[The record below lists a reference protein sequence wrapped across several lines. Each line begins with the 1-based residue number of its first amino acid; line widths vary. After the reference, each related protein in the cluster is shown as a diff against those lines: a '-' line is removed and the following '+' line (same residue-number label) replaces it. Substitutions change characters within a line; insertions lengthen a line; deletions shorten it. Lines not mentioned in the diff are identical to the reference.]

1 MSLPQLRNGL
11 VTRAWRVGPA
21 VCALVGDCRSVQA
34 AEYAHVMFA
43 AVPPEPKARV
53 GVVAEV
59 NPLASFGV
67 SGGSHYLGVFDHK
80 GHRNVDA
87 SDDLSDAKVFA
98 KRALEVVAESLG
110 IRERAEELEPSS
122 VTLSLGTYS
131 EPPALTTGALTLL
144 GRSGGART
152 ASAAPAPLEISPPMA
167 SIAPPG
173 PEAAAAENPERL
185 FQSVATLLVL
195 DGHLAQSER
204 DHLGVLGRRLGLSAS
219 KADRLTQ
226 QVIAGK
232 KSIQLPGPPEAR
244 WRLFEELVT
253 AAAADGEIHPTE
265 LKALG
270 AVAGKLGLEP
280 HELQSRLTAA
290 LGRIVRRNSP

>member
-1 MSLPQLRNGL
+1 MSLPQLRMGR

-34 AEYAHVMFA
+34 AEYSHVLYA
-43 AVPPEPKARV
+43 AVPPEPNARV

-110 IRERAEELEPSS
+110 IRERAEELESSS
-122 VTLSLGTYS
+122 VSLSLGTYS
-131 EPPALTTGALTLL
+131 EPPALTTGELTLL
-144 GRSGGART
+144 GRGAGGR
-152 ASAAPAPLEISPPMA
+152 AAPAAAPIEIAPPMA
-167 SIAPPG
+167 SLAPLK
-173 PEAAAAENPERL
+173 PEVAAAENQERL

-195 DGHLAQSER
+195 DGRYSQPER
-204 DHLGVLGRRLGLSAS
+204 DHLGVLGRRLGISAS
-219 KADRLTQ
+219 TADRLTQ

-280 HELQSRLTAA
+280 QELQSRLTAA
-290 LGRIVRRNSP
+290 LGRVPRRSSP